1 MAVLIYIPTDSAR
14 GFPFLGG
21 EGEFLQAKF
30 GVRAIRCVTFF
41 SLVGGELTGLCSN
54 NLAFSLK
61 SPSSTWMGAFVP
73 TEELKDIVYI
83 PWRETRTLS
92 QGCTF
97 ISWLLFPCSCIHS
110 IPWLA
115 AFWIC
120 PLELR
125 EEGWNLLPENKKWRT
140 QKGFVPRRVP
150 QSHLVS
156 LEPHRFCAMSSQT
169 LYTHFFFWTASK
181 IELQL
186 T

>member
-1 MAVLIYIPTDSAR
+1 M
-14 GFPFLGG
+14 
-21 EGEFLQAKF
+21 
-30 GVRAIRCVTFF
+30 RAIRCVTFF
-41 SLVGGELTGLCSN
+41 SLVGGELTGLCSK

-61 SPSSTWMGAFVP
+61 SPSLTWMGAFVP
-73 TEELKDIVYI
+73 TEELKDIVVYI

-92 QGCTF
+92 QGCNF

-110 IPWLA
+110 IPWWA

-125 EEGWNLLPENKKWRT
+125 EEGWNLFPENKKWRT

-150 QSHLVS
+150 QSHWFHWAPQIL
-156 LEPHRFCAMSSQT
+156 SSQT
-169 LYTHFFFWTASK
+169 LYAHFLFWTASK
-181 IELQL
+181 IELHL